1 MHDQPLLLVSEE
13 LSQGNNVMMSKLLS
27 ITGNN
32 LLPGARLPYMRKN
45 LQDSIPSVIVITT
58 VDPPQLSRGTGLERR
73 LFNLEF
79 DWVIPEE
86 SKDRDNFYP
95 TDLLD
100 ALVTVGITEALRM
113 YREDDWT
120 MEPDPA
126 AQERFLNASDEAVA
140 WLDDRDDIW
149 VGTQFQEVLDAYRK
163 YSGNPSFSPNRLGR
177 AITACRRWDSEK
189 QTAGDRK
196 GQHLLVRTEE

>member
-1 MHDQPLLLVSEE
+1 MHDQPLLLVFEE
-13 LSQGNNVMMSKLLS
+13 LSQGNNVVMSKLFSL
-27 ITGNN
+27 TGNA
-32 LLPGARLPYMRKN
+32 LLAGARLPYMRRN
-45 LQDSIPSVIVITT
+45 LQDSIPSVIIITT

-120 MEPDPA
+120 MEPDQA
-126 AQERFLNASDEAVA
+126 A
-140 WLDDRDDIW
+140 
-149 VGTQFQEVLDAYRK
+149 
-163 YSGNPSFSPNRLGR
+163 
-177 AITACRRWDSEK
+177 
-189 QTAGDRK
+189 
-196 GQHLLVRTEE
+196 

>member
-1 MHDQPLLLVSEE
+1 MHDQPLLLVFEE

-27 ITGNN
+27 ITGHT
-32 LLPGARLPYMRKN
+32 LLAGARLPYMRKN
-45 LQDSIPSVIVITT
+45 LQDSIPSVMVITT

-79 DWVIPEE
+79 DQVIPEE
-86 SKDRDNFYP
+86 SKDRNDFYP
-95 TDLLD
+95 QDLLD

-113 YREDDWT
+113 YQEGDWT
-120 MEPDPA
+120 LEPDEA
-126 AQERFLNASDEAVA
+126 AQERFLNAADEAVA
-140 WLDDRDDIW
+140 WLDDRDDGW
-149 VGTQFQEVLDAYRK
+149 EDTPFQEVLDAYRK
-163 YSGNPSFSPNRLGR
+163 YIGNPSFSPNRLGR

-196 GQHLLVRTEE
+196 GQRLLIRTED